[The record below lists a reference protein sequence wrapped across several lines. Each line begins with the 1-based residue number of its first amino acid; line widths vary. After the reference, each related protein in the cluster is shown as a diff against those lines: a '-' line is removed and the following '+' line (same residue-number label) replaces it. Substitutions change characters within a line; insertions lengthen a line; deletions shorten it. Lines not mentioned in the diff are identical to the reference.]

1 MLIENLQTAES
12 NGVVT
17 ASFKSE
23 NAEVKLQI
31 SLIALLNYKDEITP
45 NVSDRDVFKYDLIW
59 ILTQKFATK
68 QLTES
73 KTQC

>member
-17 ASFKSE
+17 ATFKSE
-23 NAEVKLQI
+23 NCDVKLQI
-31 SLIALLNYKDEITP
+31 GLLTLLNYKDEVTP
-45 NVSDRDVFKYDLIW
+45 SISDREVFQHDLIW
-59 ILTQKFATK
+59 ILTHKFATK
-68 QLTES
+68 HLTES